1 MWVSFNTDF
10 GRKEKSFLCFFT
22 RKRSKKKRK
31 SFSYLFVLKL
41 HISVSWNRNIFIT
54 RRGGKYI
61 FHDDV
66 LQVYSSSCRDFKIL
80 SSMANVWLSSKLP
93 LVKDDERMAWHGM
106 RLEHLLIFTVM
117 WKVFLL
123 FSLFFLFLIP
133 HLFIPLAEK
142 QHSHS

>member
-93 LVKDDERMAWHGM
+93 LVKDDERMAWHASWTFINI
-106 RLEHLLIFTVM
+106 HCDV
-117 WKVFLL
+117 K
-123 FSLFFLFLIP
+123 SLSLFLFLIP

>member
-41 HISVSWNRNIFIT
+41 HIPVSWNRNIFIT
-54 RRGGKYI
+54 GREEENTYFMMMSYRFIHHRVEILKFYQAWQMFDYLPNYRLLRTMRG
-61 FHDDV
+61 
-66 LQVYSSSCRDFKIL
+66 
-80 SSMANVWLSSKLP
+80 
-93 LVKDDERMAWHGM
+93 WHGM

-117 WKVFLL
+117 
-123 FSLFFLFLIP
+123 
-133 HLFIPLAEK
+133 
-142 QHSHS
+142 